1 MKSILKSK
9 KILLTAL
16 IITFIMA
23 GIITTVKITG
33 SNALRTT
40 AKQLSLGEKYLSEL
54 KYDKAIVAFNKVI
67 EIEPRN
73 MQAYLGLA
81 EAYQGLD
88 QIDNSISTLVTAIE
102 IAKYEYETNDTV
114 LDSSVNLYVKLY
126 KSYIEIGNLRKHIIL
141 YKKVI
146 I

>member
-1 MKSILKSK
+1 
-9 KILLTAL
+9 
-16 IITFIMA
+16 MA

-73 MQAYLGLA
+73 MQAYLGHHFA
-81 EAYQGLD
+81 TSIKNLD
-88 QIDNSISTLVTAIE
+88 ICFSLIPRSPDISCLL
-102 IAKYEYETNDTV
+102 K
-114 LDSSVNLYVKLY
+114 
-126 KSYIEIGNLRKHIIL
+126 
-141 YKKVI
+141 
-146 I
+146 